1 VRLKRITL
9 TQFTKYQLRAM
20 FLKGEIDGELLAKTV
35 NHLYL
40 RYPLSE
46 KDGYPLLAL
55 GKEEVIHFFHQRSE
69 KRV

>member
-1 VRLKRITL
+1 
-9 TQFTKYQLRAM
+9 M
-20 FLKGEIDGELLAKTV
+20 FLKGKIDGKLLTKTV

-55 GKEEVIHFFHQRSE
+55 GKEEVIHFFHQQSD